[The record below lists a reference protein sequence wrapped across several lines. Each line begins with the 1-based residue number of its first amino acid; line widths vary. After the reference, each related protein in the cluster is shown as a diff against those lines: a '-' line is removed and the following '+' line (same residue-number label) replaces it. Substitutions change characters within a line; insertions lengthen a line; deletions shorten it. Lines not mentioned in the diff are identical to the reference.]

1 MYCLSA
7 LNRFEDKSQE
17 EVRYIVAEIALL
29 GRSGLDYASAEKKY
43 TLQTLRGET
52 FSGLQLMYLIY
63 LARELQPDVII
74 MDLQMPELNGI
85 EATVAIRQERPDAR
99 ILVLTSF
106 DEQDRITA
114 IMAAGASG
122 FLLKDSGAD
131 ELLQAIRGVHRGNII
146 LSPKVMQ
153 ALSSRDSSS
162 PQTAPGTIVLTPR
175 KVEVLRGI
183 VNGLTN
189 QAIAVNLGI
198 SSTTV
203 RSHVSTILSKL
214 DVTNRTQAALV
225 ARELDLI

>member
-1 MYCLSA
+1 MHNIRLLVVDDHAVVRQGLVAMLSPR
-7 LNRFEDKSQE
+7 NGM
-17 EVRYIVAEIALL
+17 EVVGEAAN
-29 GRSGLDYASAEKKY
+29 GRDAVL
-43 TLQTLRGET
+43 
-52 FSGLQLMYLIY
+52 

-85 EATVAIRQERPDAR
+85 EATAAIRQERPDVR
-99 ILVLTSF
+99 ILILTSF
-106 DEQDRITA
+106 DEQDRIAA

-131 ELLQAIRGVHRGNII
+131 ELLQAIRGVHSGNII

-153 ALSSRDSSS
+153 ALSTRDSSS
-162 PQTAPGTIVLTPR
+162 QQIASGTIALTPR
-175 KVEVLRGI
+175 EIEVLRGI

-189 QAIAVNLGI
+189 QAIAVNLSI

-203 RSHVSTILSKL
+203 RSHVSAILSKL